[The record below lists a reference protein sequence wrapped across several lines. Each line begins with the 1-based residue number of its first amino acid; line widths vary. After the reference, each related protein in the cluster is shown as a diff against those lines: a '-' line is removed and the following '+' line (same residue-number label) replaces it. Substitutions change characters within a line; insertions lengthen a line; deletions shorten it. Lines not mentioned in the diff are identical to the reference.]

1 MRVLDRNGLLIRDGL
16 QRRFPEGR
24 RAAKLAVAKNAFVGG
39 ADVRFEAGVVD
50 FFQSIA
56 GAADEGEEAKLLF
69 HGADGREVDFPEVEI
84 WIEEGHAV
92 GVPAGLFAKVADN
105 ADFGFLVLFGPAKDE
120 FLLW

>member
-1 MRVLDRNGLLIRDGL
+1 M
-16 QRRFPEGR
+16 QRFPESR

-69 HGADGREVDFPEVEI
+69 QGADGREVDSPE
-84 WIEEGHAV
+84 IEMGIEVGHAV
-92 GVPAGLFAKVADN
+92 GVPAGLFSKVADN

>member
-69 HGADGREVDFPEVEI
+69 QGADGREVDSPEIEI
-84 WIEEGHAV
+84 
-92 GVPAGLFAKVADN
+92 
-105 ADFGFLVLFGPAKDE
+105 
-120 FLLW
+120 

>member
-1 MRVLDRNGLLIRDGL
+1 MHNAL
-16 QRRFPEGR
+16 QRFPKSR
-24 RAAKLAVAKNAFVGG
+24 RAATLAVAKDAFVGG

-69 HGADGREVDFPEVEI
+69 HGADGREVNTPEIEI
-84 WIEEGHAV
+84 WIEEGYAV
-92 GVPAGLFAKVADN
+92 GVPAGLLADVADN
-105 ADFGFLVLFGPAKDE
+105 ADFGFCVFFRPAKDE